1 MGVYIYRSL
10 HAPYIKVGHYQGKN
24 AYCRVAHR
32 GFYSCVCPSIIK
44 DRVSMDDVEL
54 LAWFPNQPKK
64 TEQQIKKQW
73 KQHRIYG
80 KSEWLPA
87 DKLDEVLQY
96 LENLEPNRAHMCD
109 PFEAILSRRRI

>member
-1 MGVYIYRSL
+1 
-10 HAPYIKVGHYQGKN
+10 
-24 AYCRVAHR
+24 
-32 GFYSCVCPSIIK
+32 
-44 DRVSMDDVEL
+44 MDDIEL
-54 LAWFPNQPKK
+54 VAWFPNQSKK

-87 DKLDEVLQY
+87 DKLDEVLKY

-109 PFEAILSRRRI
+109 HYEAILTRRRI